1 MLNTARAASFFAAA
15 SLFLLQPLVA
25 RALVPLYGGTSW
37 IWIAVSVFFQL
48 SLILGY
54 LAATKL
60 GATGGLR
67 LHGRAAVVAL
77 LLAVA
82 GFWILFQRMIL
93 EPLPIE
99 IAVFLHLFLTVGAV
113 AIYLAMASP
122 LLQIAIEDDGRIDA
136 HRLYAWSNAGSLA
149 GLILYPTVMET
160 FVPLRFQM
168 GIWLAIASAAALL
181 IHRTVSRAAAL
192 GAPQQI
198 QWRFPGRGRVMFISA
213 VAGALTIAVT
223 ARLTLDLGALP
234 LLWVLPLIVLLLSYI
249 VAFGTLALQRSLV
262 AAAPLALAITCY
274 VFFNGTYMAPLELV
288 LLWCGLVFVVQCGLQ
303 SRLRALAP
311 VGGARGAFYVALAT
325 GGFAGSL
332 LVGCLL
338 PYSWKAVSLLATT
351 PFTAPVIRPLL
362 QTDPIPELGWCLVA
376 AAFALAS
383 SERWRPRDL
392 RLASVIGIAAFLL
405 IVNDTNDARPL
416 AEDRTY
422 SQLLA
427 LGTAAATVL
436 GAMAMAYL
444 PGMAGRPAA
453 FPVAVTLIVLSS
465 SFVPSP
471 YGRELFRTR
480 NVYGVLTA
488 LETVDRRF
496 TILLHGSTMHGM
508 QFSRR
513 NNAGDLVPV
522 APLSPLTYYHVQGP
536 IGYVFRTLNAPRCPL
551 RVGIVGLGAGSLAA
565 YAKAGDSFEFF
576 EIDPGVV
583 SAAEGAHFSFMA
595 AARQRGAN
603 ISVIEGDGRRS
614 LAKREGAPFDLLI
627 FDAFS
632 SDSIPAHLLTLESFT
647 TAQRQLAPGGY
658 LLFHTSNRHFALNEI
673 VAANAD
679 RLGWRRT
686 EMSGL
691 PVNRPIGAMNSQW
704 VIVRPAAAPAPG
716 ACAVELIDHEV
727 QTAVAGPVWTDDFSN
742 PLGVIKAQGLWS
754 QLRGTTE
761 PASEPGAPSDPP
773 PSPNQ

>member
-1 MLNTARAASFFAAA
+1 MLHAARAASFLAAT

-60 GATGGLR
+60 GATGGAR
-67 LHGRAAVVAL
+67 LHARAAAVAL

-82 GFWILFQRMIL
+82 GFWILFQRLIL

-99 IAVFLHLFLTVGAV
+99 IAVFLHLSVTVGAV

-122 LLQIAIEDDGRIDA
+122 LLQISIESDGRIDA

-181 IHRTVSRAAAL
+181 NHRTISRAAAT

-198 QWRFPGRGRVMFISA
+198 QWQFPGRGRVMFISA

-249 VAFGTLALQRSLV
+249 VAFGKLAIQRSLT

-274 VFFNGTYMAPLELV
+274 VFFNGAYMAPLELIV
-288 LLWCGLVFVVQCGLQ
+288 LWCGLVFVVQCGLQ
-303 SRLRALAP
+303 SRLRELAP
-311 VGGARGAFYVALAT
+311 TGGARGAFYVALAA

-338 PYSWKAVSLLATT
+338 PYSWKAVALLAT
-351 PFTAPVIRPLL
+351 ALPVVQPLL
-362 QTDPIPELGWCLVA
+362 QSDPIPELGWCLVA
-376 AAFALAS
+376 AAFALVS
-383 SERWRPRDL
+383 SERWRARDL
-392 RLASVIGIAAFLL
+392 SLAVVIGVAAFLL
-405 IVNDTNDARPL
+405 IVNDSSNSRQLVEDAS
-416 AEDRTY
+416 Y
-422 SQLLA
+422 SRLLA
-427 LGTAAATVL
+427 MATAAATVL

-453 FPVAVTLIVLSS
+453 FPAAVTLIVLSS
-465 SFVPSP
+465 SFVPRP
-471 YGRELFRTR
+471 YGLELFRTR

-488 LETVDRRF
+488 LETADRRF
-496 TILLHGSTMHGM
+496 TILLHGSTLHGM
-508 QFSRR
+508 QFSQR
-513 NNAGDLVPV
+513 NNAGEL
-522 APLSPLTYYHVQGP
+522 APIAPRTPLTYYHVQGP
-536 IGYVFRTLNAPRCPL
+536 IGYVFRALNGPGCPL
-551 RVGIVGLGAGSLAA
+551 RVGVVGLGAGALAA
-565 YAKAGDSFEFF
+565 YAKAGDDFEFF
-576 EIDPGVV
+576 EIDPGVI
-583 SAAEGAHFSFMA
+583 SAADGPHFSFMA

-603 ISVIEGDGRRS
+603 ISVVEGDGRRS
-614 LAKREGAPFDLLI
+614 LAKRVGAPFDLLVL
-627 FDAFS
+627 DAFS
-632 SDSIPAHLLTLESFT
+632 SDSIPAHLLTLESFK
-647 TAQRQLAPGGY
+647 TAERQLKPGGY
-658 LLFHTSNRHFALNEI
+658 IVFHTSNRHFAINEV
-673 VAANAD
+673 VAANAN
-679 RLGWRRT
+679 RLGWRHL
-686 EMSGL
+686 EQGGL
-691 PVNRPIGAMNSQW
+691 PASRPVGAMESQW
-704 VIVRPAAAPAPG
+704 VIVRPTGATAANTCAVDLIGNTVQSAPASS
-716 ACAVELIDHEV
+716 
-727 QTAVAGPVWTDDFSN
+727 VWTDDFSN
-742 PLGVIKAQGLWS
+742 PLGVIKAQGLWN

-761 PASEPGAPSDPP
+761 QLEDPNAPSGPAQ
-773 PSPNQ
+773 SPDQ